1 MAVDRDVESGGV
13 VVFWEGNQGRRKH
26 AALNVG

>member
-26 AALNVG
+26 ALNVG